1 MTAISKYIKK
11 HDPMAMTVFIG
22 PCTAK
27 KSEVMREDIKG
38 ITDFAMTFEEMAAIL
53 DAAKIDI
60 KEQQDVEVDD
70 ATLFG
75 RKFARSGGVLEAVIE
90 AIKEIDADTEINPII
105 CNGLE
110 ECNKTLK
117 IMKAGKL
124 PNNFVEGMACV
135 GGCIG
140 GAGVINNNVNQAKL
154 AVNKFGDASLYKNI
168 KERVNQLD
176 ADEVDFHIGHSS
188 DESNKTSCKEA

>member
-1 MTAISKYIKK
+1 
-11 HDPMAMTVFIG
+11 MAVTVFIG

-27 KSEVMREDIKG
+27 KSEVMRDDVKG
-38 ITDFAMTFEEMAAIL
+38 ITDFAMTFEEMVAVL
-53 DAAKIDI
+53 DAAKIDM

-75 RKFARSGGVLEAVIE
+75 RKFARSGGVLEAVVE
-90 AIKEIDADTEINPII
+90 AVKEIGADVEVNPVI
-105 CNGLE
+105 CNGLD

-124 PNNFVEGMACV
+124 PNNFIEGMACI

-154 AVNKFGDASLYKNI
+154 AVNKFGDSSYHKNI
-168 KERVNQLD
+168 KDRISQFDTDDVEFH
-176 ADEVDFHIGHSS
+176 VDSGE
-188 DESNKTSCKEA
+188 DESSETSFKEA